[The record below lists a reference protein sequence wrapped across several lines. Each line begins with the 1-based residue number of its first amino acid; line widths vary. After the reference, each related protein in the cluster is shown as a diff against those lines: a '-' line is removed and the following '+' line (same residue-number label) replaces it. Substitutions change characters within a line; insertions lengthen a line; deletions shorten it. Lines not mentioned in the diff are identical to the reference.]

1 MLFFLFLSLVDFSRT
16 LPQVC
21 LCMDTYRCTDSTSE
35 YVSSLSFTFVGCL
48 YPIASIKYVKKD
60 MPSVPTGSYL
70 VLDKT
75 IYITCEQLSK
85 RSPNRPYGADTYSE
99 ITLFLIPEYKVR
111 TGEVKPWLD
120 CYRVSSLFHEDRRR
134 LTMAIKRHKFLAGV
148 TYLLYVDQNCPRA
161 KFESHCWKN
170 SKEDK
175 DKKAKLPLVLT
186 IRCYAELSVKKWTN
200 VNDVWNWRPKVF
212 KGDIDGGERASDYK
226 RVLCIMLHE
235 CKTRCEVHFVCW

>member
-1 MLFFLFLSLVDFSRT
+1 
-16 LPQVC
+16 
-21 LCMDTYRCTDSTSE
+21 
-35 YVSSLSFTFVGCL
+35 
-48 YPIASIKYVKKD
+48 
-60 MPSVPTGSYL
+60 MPSVPTGSDL
-70 VLDKT
+70 VLDEP

-111 TGEVKPWLD
+111 TGEVRPWTD

-134 LTMAIKRHKFLAGV
+134 LTMAIKCQKFLAGV

-186 IRCYAELSVKKWTN
+186 IRCHAELSVKKWTN

-212 KGDIDGGERASDYK
+212 KGDIDGGERVGDDKSCSTYHG
-226 RVLCIMLHE
+226 IHE
-235 CKTRCEVHFVCW
+235 CAKRGAKYISYVGDLSPLFL